1 MVVQYLSVKNSLKIY
16 KPMIMYTKEQ
26 VLSALKKVIH
36 PDRGNDIV
44 TLGIVDDITVTSD
57 GITIVLTPEKSND
70 PFLSSIKS
78 NCVRA
83 VKDALGPDAVIASVD
98 VKPKV
103 VVSKMNTP
111 VKDVLPGVKN
121 IIAIASGKGGVGK
134 STVAVNLAVAL
145 ARKGYATGLLD
156 ADIFGPSVPKM
167 FHAENYRPE
176 VRKEKGTDL
185 IIPMKKYGVSTLSI
199 GFFVKDTDAVIW
211 RGPMASSFL
220 KQLISQG
227 DWGELDYLIFD
238 LPPGTSDIH
247 LTMVQEVPVTGAIVV
262 TTPQEVA
269 LADARKGI
277 AMFRS
282 EAINV
287 PVLGLVE
294 NMSFFETP
302 ERPGKR
308 YYIFGKEGGS
318 RLAAEAGI
326 TLLGQI
332 PVVEKICDS
341 GDEGTPTALNDNE
354 TGNAFARLADAV
366 VRQVEK
372 RNAEIAP
379 TKRVEVK

>member
-1 MVVQYLSVKNSLKIY
+1 
-16 KPMIMYTKEQ
+16 MYTKDQ
-26 VLSALKKVIH
+26 IIAALKKVSH
-36 PDRGNDIV
+36 PEKGEDIV
-44 TLGIVDDITVTSD
+44 ALGIVDEISVSEE

-70 PFLSSIKS
+70 PFLASIKS
-78 NCVRA
+78 NCVKA
-83 VKDALGPDAVIASVD
+83 VKETLGPDAVISSIE
-98 VKPKV
+98 VKPRI
-103 VVSKMNTP
+103 VVSKMAAP
-111 VKDVLPGVKN
+111 KRDVLPGVKN
-121 IIAIASGKGGVGK
+121 IIAVSSGKGGVGK

-156 ADIFGPSVPKM
+156 ADIFGPSVPRM
-167 FHAENYRPE
+167 FDAVSYKPE
-176 VRKEKGTDL
+176 VRRDAASDS
-185 IIPMKKYGVSTLSI
+185 IIPMKKYGVSILSI
-199 GFFVKDTDAVIW
+199 GFFVKNTDAVIW

-227 DWGELDYLIFD
+227 DWGELDFLIFD

-294 NMSFFETP
+294 NMSYFTP
-302 ERPGKR
+302 PELPGRR
-308 YYIFGKEGGS
+308 YYLFGKEGGS
-318 RLAAEAGI
+318 KLALETGVE
-326 TLLGQI
+326 LLAQI
-332 PVVEKICDS
+332 PVVESICDG
-341 GDEGTPTALNDNE
+341 GDTGTPAALSDTE
-354 TGNAFARLADAV
+354 TGTAFMSLAEEV
-366 VRQVEK
+366 VRQVKK
-372 RNAEIAP
+372 RNAEMAP